1 MTDKEIY
8 ELVRKTY
15 TDVNKNYITEQLR
28 MLANSVRTIPITVAQ
43 ASVVVFWVVLSFIKG
58 TFNAVK
64 IL

>member
-1 MTDKEIY
+1 
-8 ELVRKTY
+8 
-15 TDVNKNYITEQLR
+15 

-64 IL
+64 NFIEILIKPLKRAVL